1 MRKQRTKASALANAP
16 PLVEHDTI
24 TPTGYAND
32 DNYTEESPDSTVSFQ
47 LKQCVGLFHCRKI
60 VGNWHEATMLVG
72 LITLPS
78 RYSLPLYDVVSFKI
92 GEGYQ

>member
-1 MRKQRTKASALANAP
+1 MSQTRDHQNEERMRKQRTKASALANAP

-47 LKQCVGLFHCRKI
+47 LKNVLDFSTAGK
-60 VGNWHEATMLVG
+60 
-72 LITLPS
+72 
-78 RYSLPLYDVVSFKI
+78 SLEI
-92 GEGYQ
+92 GMKQPCWWV